1 MQAVAVSH
9 LTSKRPRLLLAD
21 DHCLLRQALRHLLVE
36 QLQIDVV
43 DDVPVNDQLV
53 SHIEQTAPDV
63 VLLHL
68 GNDTH
73 RRLHLIDA
81 LRRDLPDTRLL
92 VVATRPCRQCVGR
105 LTRFGVHGILTV
117 WTDSAELRH
126 AILHVLDD
134 QRYIGADVMVDE
146 AGDSSGLS
154 PEHAHLSPRQR
165 QIFDYIARGL
175 SIREIAAALN
185 ISAKTVETHRARVQQ
200 LLGLNSA
207 KALLNYAM
215 QQLHHSDHPTSD
227 EKKQVRIN
235 PTERR
240 TLQR

>member
-9 LTSKRPRLLLAD
+9 PPSKRPRLLLAD
-21 DHCLLRQALRHLLVE
+21 DHCLLRQALRHLLVD
-36 QLQIDVV
+36 QLQIEVV
-43 DDVPVNDQLV
+43 GDVPINDRLV
-53 SHIEQTAPDV
+53 SHIEQTTPDV

-81 LRRDLPDTRLL
+81 LRRELPDARLMVL
-92 VVATRPCRQCVGR
+92 ATRPCRQCVER
-105 LTRFGVHGILTV
+105 LTRLGVRGILTV

-126 AILHVLDD
+126 AIHHVVDD

-146 AGDSSGLS
+146 SGGSSGLS
-154 PEHAHLSPRQR
+154 PEHTHLSPRQR

-185 ISAKTVETHRARVQQ
+185 ISAKTVETHRARAQQ

-207 KALLNYAM
+207 KALLNYAV

-227 EKKQVRIN
+227 EKKQVGIN
-235 PTERR
+235 PT
-240 TLQR
+240 QRPTSQR